1 MSTIQK
7 NNLHYAW
14 ICDYASNSGEG
25 NLARLFVKKKL
36 EKYPVK
42 IITSQDLFK
51 KKFLI
56 NFFSHKYISPFIG
69 IIYCWVIFIKGKE
82 KAYIN
87 YLPLWNF
94 LIFLFLP
101 PKTLLGPITGGANY
115 KKNKKQYF
123 IRKFF
128 FPILYKISELFLNL
142 RNCEIIFSTNLL
154 RDYLSKKTIKKSKFN
169 FIFNYYKKNHK
180 YSKTVDFLIYH
191 RKHLNKNNFFSYNL
205 IKKIKNSGFKIHVIG
220 DKLKMSGV
228 KNYEKI
234 SNSKLI
240 NLLKKTR
247 YTISSDENLYNI
259 FSLECINNHVKII
272 TDVSNRKKITHFKKS
287 FIFINLSNNE
297 SLNFLKKNL

>member
-1 MSTIQK
+1 MSLIQK

-14 ICDYASNSGEG
+14 ACDYASNSGEG

-36 EKYPVK
+36 EKYAIK
-42 IITSQDLFK
+42 IITGKNLFK
-51 KKFLI
+51 KKILI

-69 IIYCWVIFIKGKE
+69 IIYCWNIFIKGK
-82 KAYIN
+82 KSAYIN

-94 LIFLFLP
+94 FIFLFLP

-123 IRKFF
+123 IRKFI

-154 RDYLSKKTIKKSKFN
+154 RGYLSQKTIKKSKFN
-169 FIFNYYKKNHK
+169 FIFNYYKKNIK
-180 YSKTVDFLIYH
+180 YFKDIDFLIYY
-191 RKHLNKNNFFSYNL
+191 REHLNKNNFFSSKL
-205 IKKIKNSGFKIHVIG
+205 IKKIKNTGFKIHVIG
-220 DKLKMSGV
+220 DQLKMSGV
-228 KNYEKI
+228 KNYNKI

-272 TDVSNRKKITHFKKS
+272 TDVSNRKRITHFKKS
-287 FIFINLSNNE
+287 FVFINLSNYK

>member
-1 MSTIQK
+1 MALITKKIK
-7 NNLHYAW
+7 NNIL
-14 ICDYASNSGEG
+14 
-25 NLARLFVKKKL
+25 L
-36 EKYPVK
+36 E
-42 IITSQDLFK
+42 
-51 KKFLI
+51 
-56 NFFSHKYISPFIG
+56 NFFF
-69 IIYCWVIFIKGKE
+69 
-82 KAYIN
+82 
-87 YLPLWNF
+87 
-94 LIFLFLP
+94 
-101 PKTLLGPITGGANY
+101 
-115 KKNKKQYF
+115 QYHT
-123 IRKFF
+123 K
-128 FPILYKISELFLNL
+128 LFLNL

-180 YSKTVDFLIYH
+180 YSKTIDFLIYH